1 MVAHYGGKKQAQ
13 QLLSQSSFYSAN
25 DPRLHFGLGGAKSA
39 DLEIF
44 WPNGLVEKFPGVSA
58 NQLVVAKEASGLIP
72 SPGWMKV
79 G

>member
-1 MVAHYGGKKQAQ
+1 MILA
-13 QLLSQSSFYSAN
+13 SI
-25 DPRLHFGLGGAKSA
+25 LGWARAKSA
-39 DLEIF
+39 DLEIY

-58 NQLVVAKEASGLIP
+58 NQLIVAKEASGLIP